1 MVFLLSLIYLKSSPD
16 FSSSPYVL
24 PSSQCEGWGST
35 QRVQEI
41 DALRASFW
49 TAAYE
54 RSSTLRYVRGSEG
67 RQSGEDVYKIC
78 KRRALEQHDPAFHAT
93 LRGKNENS
101 GERFRTLANLF
112 KETQEVYSSMHAG
125 CQSSSSGNSPS
136 MKIAFP
142 LARVTELQAH
152 KEKKRVASNNLDSV
166 NFSHIIVEER
176 PKKAHKKMAGFKTI
190 GRSERVPK
198 YVSEYD
204 LRSES
209 VRLREDEGVGEE
221 EEEEEVVEEEAK
233 EEEEAK
239 IREAVWKERVQE
251 AQQLEKDIE
260 DEDLFNNN
268 NIASRTGNSRV
279 VLQGA
284 DLFGSVRLKRNEFFL
299 SNSSAHDT
307 TDRKAENIMRIAMK
321 RLVCHLAASSYESS
335 NREELF
341 MQLTRF
347 MKQSA
352 AESTYS
358 RGERFN
364 AFSAKSAI
372 TVFHSE
378 STLQTVCQSAFL
390 NSSTTF
396 LLSNHLLSC
405 HLCSYFSL
413 LR

>member
-1 MVFLLSLIYLKSSPD
+1 M
-16 FSSSPYVL
+16 
-24 PSSQCEGWGST
+24 
-35 QRVQEI
+35 QEI

-54 RSSTLRYVRGSEG
+54 RSSTLRYVKGSEG

-93 LRGKNENS
+93 LGGKNENS

-112 KETQEVYSSMHAG
+112 KETQKVYSSMHAG
-125 CQSSSSGNSPS
+125 CQSSSSNSSPS
-136 MKIAFP
+136 VKIGFP

-152 KEKKRVASNNLDSV
+152 KEMKRAASNNLDSV

-190 GRSERVPK
+190 GRSELVPK

-204 LRSES
+204 LRSEE
-209 VRLREDEGVGEE
+209 VRLREDEGIG
-221 EEEEEVVEEEAK
+221 EEEEVVEEAAK

-260 DEDLFNNN
+260 DQDLFNNN
-268 NIASRTGNSRV
+268 NIAARTGNSRV

-284 DLFGSVRLKRNEFFL
+284 DLFGSVRLKRHDFFL

-321 RLVCHLAASSYESS
+321 RLVCHLAASSYEAS

-364 AFSAKSAI
+364 TFSAESAL
-372 TVFHSE
+372 TVFHS
-378 STLQTVCQSAFL
+378 
-390 NSSTTF
+390 
-396 LLSNHLLSC
+396 
-405 HLCSYFSL
+405 
-413 LR
+413 

>member
-1 MVFLLSLIYLKSSPD
+1 MK
-16 FSSSPYVL
+16 
-24 PSSQCEGWGST
+24 
-35 QRVQEI
+35 
-41 DALRASFW
+41 
-49 TAAYE
+49 
-54 RSSTLRYVRGSEG
+54 GSEG

-93 LRGKNENS
+93 LKGKNENS

-112 KETQEVYSSMHAG
+112 KETQKVYSSMHAG
-125 CQSSSSGNSPS
+125 CQSSSSDSSPS
-136 MKIAFP
+136 VKIAFP
-142 LARVTELQAH
+142 LARVTELKAH
-152 KEKKRVASNNLDSV
+152 KEKKRAASNNLDSV

-204 LRSES
+204 LRSEA
-209 VRLREDEGVGEE
+209 VRLREDEGIGEE
-221 EEEEEVVEEEAK
+221 EEGEGEEAEEEAAK

-239 IREAVWKERVQE
+239 VREAVWKERVQE
-251 AQQLEKDIE
+251 AQQLEKDVE

-268 NIASRTGNSRV
+268 NIAARTGNSRV

-284 DLFGSVRLKRNEFFL
+284 DLFGSVRLKTHDFFF

-321 RLVCHLAASSYESS
+321 RLVCHLAASSYEAS

-364 AFSAKSAI
+364 ALSAKSAL
-372 TVFHSE
+372 TAFHS
-378 STLQTVCQSAFL
+378 
-390 NSSTTF
+390 
-396 LLSNHLLSC
+396 
-405 HLCSYFSL
+405 
-413 LR
+413 